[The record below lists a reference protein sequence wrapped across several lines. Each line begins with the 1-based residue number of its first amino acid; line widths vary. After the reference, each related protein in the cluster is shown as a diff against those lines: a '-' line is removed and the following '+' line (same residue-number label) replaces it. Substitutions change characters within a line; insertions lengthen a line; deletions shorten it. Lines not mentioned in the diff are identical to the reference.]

1 MKKKDSKINKEHTRA
16 AVSRFWTYT
25 KGYRLLTFLCPVM
38 ILADV
43 IIELQIPKEMGEV
56 INLIYK
62 ANNPEYTGNFTA
74 ELTKQLFV
82 VLGLCA
88 VTLIIGYIASRCSAI
103 SSMGFGANLRRE
115 LFNKTQSLS
124 FENIDRLKISSLIT
138 RMTSDVSSLQSVY
151 SNIIV
156 TFVRGP
162 FMLISALVYA
172 LDISTKLTS
181 VFWFALPA
189 IIITLAVMAFLAVP
203 IVKESLKKTDEFNGV
218 LRGNLNGIR
227 VVKAFVR
234 EEFEKQKFEKANTA
248 VMKLSEKSQ
257 KLTLYI
263 TPIIS
268 LVIYGCMVA
277 ALWMGSD
284 IIIKGE
290 EGLEVGDLTAFIAYI
305 TQVLT
310 SLMTVLLIFLSLIM
324 ARASIARVG
333 EVFYEEPTV
342 TDKDAD
348 PSLTIEEGSIEFR
361 NVCFRYNKE
370 SDKNILDNINLEIK
384 PGETVGIIGST
395 GSAKSTLVQLIPRLY
410 DTDEGQVLVDG
421 RNVRDYTFANLRGA
435 VSFVPQQNTLFSGTV
450 KENIRWGKSDATDEE
465 IETAAKAAQAHDFI
479 TAFENGYDTELGQGG
494 NTVSGGQRQRLCI
507 ARALLRKPKILILD
521 DSTSAVDT
529 ATDAGIKA
537 ALRSDEYKNITKI
550 IIAQRITSIMDAD
563 HIIVID
569 DGRIESTGT
578 HEELKEKSKIY
589 SEIFV
594 SQQEGVLAQ

>member
-348 PSLTIEEGSIEFR
+348 PFLTIEEGSIEFR

-370 SDKNILDNINLEIK
+370 SDKNILDNVNLEIK

>member
-290 EGLEVGDLTAFIAYI
+290 EGLEVGDLTAFITYI

-370 SDKNILDNINLEIK
+370 SDKNILDNVNLEIK

-450 KENIRWGKSDATDEE
+450 KENIRWGKADATDEE
-465 IETAAKAAQAHDFI
+465 IEAAAKAAQAHDFI

-537 ALRSDEYKNITKI
+537 ALRGDEYKNITKI